1 VHVTARADYAI
12 RAVVELAANPA
23 GSATR
28 QQLAEQQEIPGKFLE
43 GILTDLRRAGLL
55 AAQRGSRGGYQLA
68 LPANAIALADIIRAV
83 EGPLAAVRG
92 EPPEDTAYAGAAKSL
107 TQVWVALRS
116 SIRHVLEETTVAD
129 VVSGTLPPPVR
140 SLIDQPEAWTRR

>member
-12 RAVVELAANPA
+12 RAMVELAATPG

-55 AAQRGSRGGYQLA
+55 SAQRGSRGGYQLA
-68 LPANAIALADIIRAV
+68 LPANTIALADIIRAV

-92 EPPEDTAYAGAAKSL
+92 EPPEDTTYAGAAKSL

-129 VVSGTLPPPVR
+129 VVAGTLPRTVR
-140 SLIDQPEAWTRR
+140 TLIDQPEAWTRR

>member
-1 VHVTARADYAI
+1 M
-12 RAVVELAANPA
+12 VELAATPG

-55 AAQRGSRGGYQLA
+55 SAQRGSRGGYQLA
-68 LPANAIALADIIRAV
+68 LPANTIALADIIRAV

-92 EPPEDTAYAGAAKSL
+92 EPPEDTTYAGAAKSL

-129 VVSGTLPPPVR
+129 VVAGTLPPTVR
-140 SLIDQPEAWTRR
+140 TLIDQPEAWTRR